1 MTDDSI
7 SSHSGLDLTQAVGYS
22 HSLSFV
28 EGGQSVDNDGGSSTS
43 EVTNSEVAR
52 NDADAATRR
61 KQLSKHHWSQDNQQV
76 TLWMSLV
83 LLMIAVTASIVIVL
97 VLSFIRADQEEQFKN
112 GVSFDV
118 IVSNDEPSFFQL
130 TVIYEVTSFFSDN
143 FLPLST
149 NDHSLNS
156 RLL

>member
-7 SSHSGLDLTQAVGYS
+7 SSHSGLDPTQAVDS
-22 HSLSFV
+22 HSHGLSFV
-28 EGGQSVDNDGGSSTS
+28 EGGQSVDTDGGSSTS

-112 GVSFDV
+112 GVSLGV
-118 IVSNDEPSFFQL
+118 IVSNDESSFFQL
-130 TVIYEVTSFFSDN
+130 TVIYELTSFALTTSS
-143 FLPLST
+143 LS
-149 NDHSLNS
+149 L
-156 RLL
+156 